1 MSVHRLSVLR
11 RLVTNLLLVLAA
23 VVPGS
28 EAPAL
33 AQSPANGCGAL
44 PDHGKWRAALQ
55 DIIKLGKSKTT
66 GMGNQRW
73 AAVVDRNGIVCSVVF
88 SGQSATEQWPGSRV
102 IAAEKASTANALS
115 KPDFALSTGNLFF
128 AAQPGQ
134 SLYGLTSAVPPN
146 PEAAY
151 GGDPVHFGQV
161 NDPMVGK
168 PIGGIIVFA
177 GGLALYDAHGKI
189 VGGLGVSGDTSC
201 ADHVVAW
208 KLRHALNFDGVPAGV
223 APNSTD
229 NLIFDLQN
237 GSSVSGFGHPQCKG
251 GTPSEQVIAKLPESD
266 PVGQKR

>member
-1 MSVHRLSVLR
+1 MPFDWSEPR
-11 RLVTNLLLVLAA
+11 RLLSRLLL
-23 VVPGS
+23 
-28 EAPAL
+28 AL
-33 AQSPANGCGAL
+33 AGLCLTPPAFAQPVANGCNAL
-44 PDHGKWRAALQ
+44 PDHDKLRAALQ
-55 DIIKLGKSKTT
+55 NIMKLGKPRTT

-73 AAVVDRNGIVCSVVF
+73 AALVDRNGLVCSIAF
-88 SGQSATEQWPGSRV
+88 SGQTAGEQWPGSRV

-134 SLYGLTSAVPPN
+134 SLYGLTTAAPPN
-146 PEAAY
+146 PDAAY
-151 GGDPVHFGQV
+151 GGDPARFGQT

-168 PIGGIIVFA
+168 PIGGLIVFA
-177 GGLALYDAHGKI
+177 GGLALYDGHGKI

-208 KLRHALNFDGVPAGV
+208 KLRHALNLDGVPAGV

-237 GSSVSGFGHPQCKG
+237 GGSASGFGHPSCKG
-251 GTPSEQVIAKLPESD
+251 GMPSEAVIAKLPETD
-266 PVGQKR
+266 PIGQKR

>member
-1 MSVHRLSVLR
+1 MPLDWSEPRFLSR
-11 RLVTNLLLVLAA
+11 LLLALGLAGLWA
-23 VVPGS
+23 
-28 EAPAL
+28 APAF
-33 AQSPANGCGAL
+33 AQQPAGGCNAL
-44 PDHGKWRAALQ
+44 PDHDKLRAALQ
-55 DIIKLGKSKTT
+55 GIMKLGKPKTT

-73 AAVVDRNGIVCSVVF
+73 AALVDRNGLVCNVVF

-134 SLYGLTSAVPPN
+134 SLYGLATASPPN
-146 PEAAY
+146 PQAAY
-151 GGDPVHFGQV
+151 GGDPANFGQV
-161 NDPMVGK
+161 SDPMVGK

-177 GGLALYDAHGKI
+177 GGLALYDSHGKI

-208 KLRHALNFDGVPAGV
+208 KLRHALNLDGVPAGV

-237 GSSVSGFGHPQCKG
+237 GSSASGFGHPSCKG
-251 GTPSEQVIAKLPESD
+251 GTPSEAVIAKLPESD
-266 PVGQKR
+266 PIGQKR